1 MKEPNQ
7 QPFRRLAGLLNLD
20 SLSLHALVP
29 NLEGR
34 QPGYA

>member
-7 QPFRRLAGLLNLD
+7 QPFRRLFGLLNLD
-20 SLSLHALVP
+20 SLPLHALVP

-34 QPGYA
+34 QLGNA